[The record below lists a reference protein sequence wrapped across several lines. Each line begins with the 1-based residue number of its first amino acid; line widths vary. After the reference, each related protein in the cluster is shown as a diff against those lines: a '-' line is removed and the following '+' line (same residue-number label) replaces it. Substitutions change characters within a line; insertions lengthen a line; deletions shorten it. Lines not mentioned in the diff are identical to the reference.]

1 MGTLTIGITGGSGSG
16 KTTVSRKI
24 IESVGSQNIVYIE
37 QDSYYK
43 DLSHLSIEE
52 RAKNNFDHPAS
63 MDLDLM
69 LKHIKQLKSG
79 KKIEKPLYDYTIH
92 SRKKETI
99 IVEPK
104 KVIIVE
110 GILIME
116 PKELRDL
123 LDVKIFVEAPSDIR
137 FTRRLLRDLQE
148 RGRSAESVVEQYL
161 TTVRPMYK
169 AFVSPTKEY
178 ADVIIPWQGYNDV
191 AIDVV
196 LAKVRSKLI

>member
-79 KKIEKPLYDYTIH
+79 
-92 SRKKETI
+92 
-99 IVEPK
+99 
-104 KVIIVE
+104 
-110 GILIME
+110 
-116 PKELRDL
+116 
-123 LDVKIFVEAPSDIR
+123 
-137 FTRRLLRDLQE
+137 
-148 RGRSAESVVEQYL
+148 
-161 TTVRPMYK
+161 
-169 AFVSPTKEY
+169 
-178 ADVIIPWQGYNDV
+178 
-191 AIDVV
+191 
-196 LAKVRSKLI
+196 